1 MSLPLSQKNA
11 RFSYVNWFQP
21 GDFTTTA
28 VNPVNP
34 NQINNGVR
42 SKTWKAKGTFE
53 ITLLN
58 QAVYIN
64 GSTFNVPV
72 GSYDVAGLISAFN
85 TATSQTLSR
94 NSYGR
99 FVITLGSSGTLN
111 LETTANSIWST
122 LGFLS
127 TTNATGTVFTADER
141 RYSTGE
147 WIKVDVGFSQIP
159 DFAALIGP
167 ANAVFLCSTAVVRL
181 QGNNVDNWANP
192 PVNLVMETSNH
203 GSFLAFNITQAC
215 RYWRLLVLD
224 VKNPNVQ
231 LSVAHIG
238 FSTIVTNTN
247 ISTGFNRVRLDQS
260 ERLYSEGGQLY
271 CDRRPKIM
279 TFTGASVGYLKDQ
292 ELVEMEQLF
301 YDLGVG
307 RPFFLCTDPSKAVSS
322 SLAQMTHYVQLDSDA
337 SFNHILNSYYTLG
350 FSMREVL

>member
-1 MSLPLSQKNA
+1 MTLPLSQKNA
-11 RFSYVNWFQP
+11 RFSYVNWLQP
-21 GDFTTTA
+21 GNFTTTA
-28 VNPVNP
+28 VNPVLP
-34 NQINNGVR
+34 NELNNGVR

-53 ITLLN
+53 ITTAN

-64 GSTFNVPV
+64 GTTYNIPV
-72 GSYDVAGLISAFN
+72 GSYDVAGLITAFD
-85 TATSQTLSR
+85 TETGEELTR
-94 NSYGR
+94 NAFGR

-111 LETTANSIWST
+111 LSSTANSIWST

-147 WIKVDVGFSQIP
+147 WVKVDVGFSQIP

-167 ANAVFLCSTAVVRL
+167 ANEVFSCSTGIVRL
-181 QGNNVDNWANP
+181 QGNNVDDWANP
-192 PVNLVMETSNH
+192 SVNLVMETSNH
-203 GSFLAFNITQAC
+203 GAFIAPNITMAC

-224 VKNPNVQ
+224 VKNSNMS

-271 CDRRPKIM
+271 VDRRPKLM

-307 RPFFLCTDPSKAVSS
+307 RPFFLCTDPSKSVST